1 MSENTIKYRQH
12 GDYLLPE
19 LKAPDSPHIG
29 VWGERRRRY
38 LREHQRGL
46 YSGML
51 LNGKL
56 NAHLE
61 EIDRQAEAVL
71 FQLVKQLST
80 AEGISEELKA
90 KDQLL
95 WVQRMNNIRERAAEI
110 VNAELI
116 YA

>member
-38 LREHQRGL
+38 LCEHRRGI

-51 LNGKL
+51 LSGKL

-61 EIDRQAEAVL
+61 EIDQQAEAVL
-71 FQLVKQLST
+71 FQLVKQLSA
-80 AEGISEELKA
+80 AEGVTEQLKA
-90 KDQLL
+90 ENQLL
-95 WVQRMNNIRERAAEI
+95 WVQRMNSVRERAAEI

-116 YA
+116 FA

>member
-38 LREHQRGL
+38 LREHRQGI

-51 LNGKL
+51 LSGKL

-61 EIDRQAEAVL
+61 EIDQQAEAVL
-71 FQLVKQLST
+71 FQLVKQLSA
-80 AEGISEELKA
+80 AEGVTEQLKA
-90 KDQLL
+90 ENQLL
-95 WVQRMNNIRERAAEI
+95 WVQRMNSVRERAAEI

-116 YA
+116 FA

>member
-38 LREHQRGL
+38 LREHRRGI

-51 LNGKL
+51 LSGKL

-61 EIDRQAEAVL
+61 EIDQQAEAVL
-71 FQLVKQLST
+71 FQLVKQLSA
-80 AEGISEELKA
+80 AEGVTEQLKA
-90 KDQLL
+90 ENQLL
-95 WVQRMNNIRERAAEI
+95 WVQRMNSVRERAAEI

-116 YA
+116 FA

>member
-29 VWGERRRRY
+29 VWGERRRRF
-38 LREHQRGL
+38 LREHRRGI

-51 LNGKL
+51 LSGKL

-61 EIDRQAEAVL
+61 EIDQQAEAVL
-71 FQLVKQLST
+71 FQLVKQLSA
-80 AEGISEELKA
+80 AEGVTEQLKA
-90 KDQLL
+90 ENQLL
-95 WVQRMNNIRERAAEI
+95 WVQRMNSVRERAAEI

-116 YA
+116 FA